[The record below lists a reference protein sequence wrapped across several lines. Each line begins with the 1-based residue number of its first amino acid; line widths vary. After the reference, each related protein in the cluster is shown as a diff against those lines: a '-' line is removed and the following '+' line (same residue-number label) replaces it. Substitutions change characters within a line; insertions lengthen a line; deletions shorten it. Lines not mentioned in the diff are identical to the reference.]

1 MKIVVLFLLIGVTQT
16 FALDSY
22 AQTKRISLNLKNA
35 TINRILDEI
44 EDQSEF
50 YFMFDGT
57 IIDVYQRKSIN
68 CENQSITTIL
78 DQLLK
83 DTHIIYEISDR
94 QIVLFREQDSE
105 VGQQKTISGKVT
117 DSGGSPLPGVTVTVK
132 GTTQGTITD
141 ADGNYSLSNVPDNAT
156 LVFSFVGMR
165 SQEVVAGNKTNID
178 LVMEEDLIG
187 IEEVVAIGYG
197 VQKKVNLTGSVSSV
211 SSNVL
216 LERATTNA
224 TNLLQG
230 RVTGLNVTQPSG
242 QPGKDDAIFQIRGL
256 GSFGASS
263 SPLVLID
270 GVSGSLS
277 NLAPNDIENITV
289 LKDAASASIYGS
301 RAANGVILVTTKK
314 AVGASVEYQLDIG
327 VHNATRMP
335 ELITNSA
342 EYMEMYNSAAQR

>member
-1 MKIVVLFLLIGVTQT
+1 MKKNYCELIFGECKIWKSKFFKRMKIVVLFLLIGVTQT

-83 DTHIIYEISDR
+83 DTHIVYEISDR

-117 DSGGSPLPGVTVTVK
+117 DSGGSPLPGVTVVIK
-132 GTTQGTITD
+132 GTTHGTVTN
-141 ADGNYSLSNVPDNAT
+141 ADGEYSLANVSEDAT
-156 LVFSFVGMR
+156 LVFSFVGMHT
-165 SQEVVAGNKTNID
+165 QEVVVGDQTTINIE
-178 LVMEEDLIG
+178 MEVDAIG

-197 VQKKVNLTGSVSSV
+197 TVSRQEFTGSVGSV
-211 SSNVL
+211 KIEDSPIALSPAQNILQSLKGNV
-216 LERATTNA
+216 A
-224 TNLLQG
+224 
-230 RVTGLNVTQPSG
+230 GLNIGALNVEGGDPSILVRG
-242 QPGKDDAIFQIRGL
+242 QNSMN
-256 GSFGASS
+256 GSNA
-263 SPLVLID
+263 PLIVLD
-270 GVSGSLS
+270 GVIFMGQLS
-277 NLAPNDIENITV
+277 DINPNDIESVDI
-289 LKDAASASIYGS
+289 LKDAVSAAAYGS
-301 RAANGVILVTTKK
+301 RSANGVVMIKTKK
-314 AVGASVEYQLDIG
+314 GRSG
-327 VHNATRMP
+327 KP
-335 ELITNSA
+335 LIFS
-342 EYMEMYNSAAQR
+342 